1 MKKAFILLHLAVLLA
16 GFTGVFGRL
25 ITLNAALISWYRL
38 MFSGLL
44 LLMILAATGRLENIS
59 VKNIARI
66 AFAGAFLGL
75 HWVFFYAS
83 IKYANIS
90 VGVVCFSLTSFF
102 TAILAPLLNRKKF
115 SVAELLLSALTLCG
129 IGLIFGL
136 DAHYRTG
143 IILGIISAILVAF
156 YTVFNERLTKKF
168 KSHTI
173 TLYTMLGGFMG
184 VSAVLPI
191 SLLLFPAAA
200 FAPSLLD
207 LVYLLLLSL
216 VCTVLLYMML
226 TSALKTIP
234 AFTVNLSFSLEP
246 LYSIVLAIWLF
257 KENRELSPA
266 FYFGLGLIV
275 LSVVLQMF
283 RVAAQHKKL
292 NLPAPNP

>member
-1 MKKAFILLHLAVLLA
+1 
-16 GFTGVFGRL
+16 
-25 ITLNAALISWYRL
+25 
-38 MFSGLL
+38 MFSGILL
-44 LLMILAATGRLENIS
+44 LVILPATGKLEKIS
-59 VKNIARI
+59 FKNIRRI

-102 TAILAPLLNRKKF
+102 TAIFAPLLNRKKF

-136 DAHYRTG
+136 DATYRTG
-143 IILGIISAILVAF
+143 IILGIISSMLVAF
-156 YTVFNERLTKKF
+156 YTVFNERIAKEF
-168 KSHTI
+168 KSETI
-173 TLYTMLGGFMG
+173 TLFTMLGGFMG
-184 VSAVLPI
+184 VSVVLPI
-191 SLLLFPAAA
+191 SLYLFPAAA
-200 FAPSLLD
+200 FLPSVPD
-207 LVYLLLLSL
+207 LAYLLILAL
-216 VCTVLLYMML
+216 VCTVLLYLMV
-226 TSALKTIP
+226 TQALRSIP

-246 LYSIVLAIWLF
+246 LYSIILAIWLF
-257 KENRELSPA
+257 KENRELTAP

-292 NLPAPNP
+292 NLSAPNP